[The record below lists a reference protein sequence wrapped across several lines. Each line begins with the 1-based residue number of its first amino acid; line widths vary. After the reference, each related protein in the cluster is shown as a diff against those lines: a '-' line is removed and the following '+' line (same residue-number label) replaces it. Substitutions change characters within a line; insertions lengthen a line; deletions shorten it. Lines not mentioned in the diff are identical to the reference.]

1 MVYCT
6 LEIRDAAPGVA
17 LPRFAAGGGPA
28 APRAGAKISVAGVP
42 NFCQHRFMME
52 LSASPRRRGEACP
65 SCERFIGPLRHC
77 PYCGES
83 AAPAPALRALRLSAF
98 LLAFLGLASLYV
110 MVRQRE
116 LPRITIDSIT
126 PMMNY
131 AYVRVVGTIPRDPYT
146 VQRNGE
152 LDYCSFLVDDGTG
165 VIRVQT
171 QREAAR
177 RLAAQNALP
186 RRGAVV
192 DVAGALNLRAG
203 EDPRLRLQAVE
214 HLRVLTALPTP

>member
-1 MVYCT
+1 MI
-6 LEIRDAAPGVA
+6 ES
-17 LPRFAAGGGPA
+17 PA
-28 APRAGAKISVAGVP
+28 APR
-42 NFCQHRFMME
+42 
-52 LSASPRRRGEACP
+52 RRGDACP
-65 SCERFIGPLRHC
+65 SCERYIGPVRRC

-83 AAPAPALRALRLSAF
+83 AAPAPALRALRVSAF
-98 LLAFLGLASLYV
+98 VLAFLGLAALFL
-110 MVRQRE
+110 MVRRRE
-116 LPRITIDSIT
+116 LPRVDVASIT

-131 AYVRVVGTIPRDPYT
+131 AYVRVVGKIPREPYL
-146 VQRNGE
+146 VQRAGE

-177 RLAAQNALP
+177 RLAARNALP

-192 DVAGALNLRAG
+192 DVAGALNVRAG

-214 HLRVLTALPTP
+214 HLRVLTSLPTP